1 MKTEE
6 IEKIIRQALE
16 EKTDKIISSRN
27 AEVDRVAYYLEQI
40 DNREEMLLAIPLMFK
55 KIMAYADHSVTIEE
69 FKQALYNSFDDKE
82 ANIIFSV
89 LSRMSPDEDEEFE
102 EEPSAE
108 KPQSKKDKEDE
119 KLAAK
124 DRKAS
129 RRRDKDKK
137 DSQSLAD
144 RRDESDADQ
153 KESYD
158 RAIQR
163 ENQDILIRETFR
175 RYK

>member
-55 KIMAYADHSVTIEE
+55 KIMAYPDHSVTTEE

-89 LSRMSPDEDEEFE
+89 LSRIDPAEDEESE
-102 EEPSAE
+102 EEPGDE
-108 KPQSKKDKEDE
+108 KPQTKKDKEDE
-119 KLAAK
+119 KLADK

-129 RRRDKDKK
+129 RRRDKGKK
-137 DSQSLAD
+137 NSQSLAD
-144 RRDESDADQ
+144 RRDETDADQ

-163 ENQDILIRETFR
+163 ESQDILIRETFR